1 MLYVGRLCI
10 CTFMFIVLISCCA
23 LARRDMIARGVPLR
37 DFIFLEEIE
46 ILDVLTVAHVYQQI
60 MINLPWNKRQVQ
72 IILARPQIDM
82 GMILTV
88 FSKYLRIYKARI
100 DSLVLKR
107 KCL

>member
-46 ILDVLTVAHVYQQI
+46 ILDVLTVA
-60 MINLPWNKRQVQ
+60 L
-72 IILARPQIDM
+72 
-82 GMILTV
+82 
-88 FSKYLRIYKARI
+88 
-100 DSLVLKR
+100 
-107 KCL
+107 

>member
-46 ILDVLTVAHVYQQI
+46 ILGVLTLAPFNTCEIDGLLWAFFPFEIHFGI
-60 MINLPWNKRQVQ
+60 EINHSYNNQNNL
-72 IILARPQIDM
+72 
-82 GMILTV
+82 
-88 FSKYLRIYKARI
+88 
-100 DSLVLKR
+100 
-107 KCL
+107 